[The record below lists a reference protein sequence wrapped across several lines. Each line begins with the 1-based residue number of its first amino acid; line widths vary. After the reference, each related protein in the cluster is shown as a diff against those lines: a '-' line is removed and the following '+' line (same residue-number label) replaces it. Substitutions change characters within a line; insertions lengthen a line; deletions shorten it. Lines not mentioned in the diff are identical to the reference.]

1 MENGVSLAFQLPCLS
16 GSGQFVRAT
25 SKQPKVIYAVRR
37 KFPYKQA
44 MGGQLLL
51 VKWRGHP
58 IWAML
63 LGLLVD
69 KNLRSEIRCLECQH
83 KSRHRRRRKAPWSSL
98 GRGSFHKQGLLGI
111 PTCRSTAVDISIP
124 VPVPTIPAY
133 TNSSSVPCRSR
144 SMCKSFTVVDLR
156 T

>member
-83 KSRHRRRRKAPWSSL
+83 KSRHTEAESSL
-98 GRGSFHKQGLLGI
+98 VVFRTGVISQARLA
-111 PTCRSTAVDISIP
+111 TCRSTAVDISIP